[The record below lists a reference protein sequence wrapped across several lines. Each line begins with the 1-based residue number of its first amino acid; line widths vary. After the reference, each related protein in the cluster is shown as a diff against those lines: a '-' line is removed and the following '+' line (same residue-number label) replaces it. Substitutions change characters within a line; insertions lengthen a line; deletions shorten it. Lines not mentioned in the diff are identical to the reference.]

1 MRDAGLEGLESE
13 RLQLRRFM
21 PADLPL
27 LQKLNADPVVM
38 RYLGG
43 PERAEDTQAM
53 LEGRIL
59 TYYDQHPGLGVWAT
73 LEKRSGE
80 CIGFHLLNH
89 IRDETLI
96 QVGYRLFPDWWERG
110 YATEMTVALLRY
122 GYADLGLPS
131 ICAITHP
138 DNTGSQRVLL
148 KSGLERRGERAFRH
162 PAYAPYGAMPFFER
176 EAGAWPR
183 TVDYE
188 AGRVTS

>member
-1 MRDAGLEGLESE
+1 MRDAGLDGLASE
-13 RLQLRRFM
+13 RLQLRRFT

-96 QVGYRLFPDWWERG
+96 QVGYRLFPDYWERG

-138 DNTGSQRVLL
+138 DNSGSQRVLL
-148 KSGLERRGERAFRH
+148 KSGLERRGERAFSH

-176 EAGAWPR
+176 EARDWLRDHAAPGSLPR
-183 TVDYE
+183 
-188 AGRVTS
+188 